1 MIYYFSEILWG
12 TQIRKKII
20 KKKNKWM
27 SFKEH
32 LDTILILRKYFQQQI
47 AEDFTYYNIQC
58 LDENK

>member
-20 KKKNKWM
+20 KKKTKWM